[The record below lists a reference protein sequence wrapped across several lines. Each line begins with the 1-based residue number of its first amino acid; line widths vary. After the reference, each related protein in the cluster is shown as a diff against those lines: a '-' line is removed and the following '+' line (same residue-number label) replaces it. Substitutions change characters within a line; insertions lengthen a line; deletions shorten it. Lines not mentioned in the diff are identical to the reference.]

1 MAENT
6 KIIISAVDKTKKGF
20 GSVTSRLKKVT
31 GAVFSM
37 RTALVGVAGAA
48 GFGLLVKSSLNST
61 DSLAKTASK
70 IGTTT
75 EALGGLRFAAELT
88 GVATNTMD
96 MALQRFTRR
105 TAEAAM
111 GTGEAKGAIKELGI
125 NAQELNKMPL
135 DKRMVV
141 LADAFSEVKNE
152 SDRLRLAFKLFDS
165 EGAALVNTLSGG
177 SEALKEMLGEAKM
190 LGLAMS
196 SSAAK
201 GVEDTVDAMTKLKS
215 MAKGLTDQFVAAL
228 APAIQ
233 SLTESI
239 TKFFAEIAKDEG
251 GVEKWAQGLA
261 KGFLESIAN
270 ILRALDVGLTAIGG
284 FVNKANGFLNKFDV
298 KSQENKVKGLSDE
311 IHTLGQEVV
320 ALRNGGDRSLTDILL
335 GKDLESKTLEL
346 ENLMFEAILARQKLQ
361 EMNAPIIGDGLSG
374 FFDKTIAKILE
385 LKETIGGADGKGNIF
400 SSTEEGATNVQKAFK
415 AWQATVKDGDEIVQA
430 FTTQGL
436 NGLTDAL
443 TAGIT
448 GAADFADAMKA
459 MAKSVIDSLIKM
471 LIQKYIVD
479 AAFGFIT
486 GAIGGG
492 GNANASGNAAG
503 TNLGGSMSFDGGGY
517 TGNGSRSGG
526 LDHKGGFMAM
536 LHPRETVVDHT
547 KNTNNLSKTAEQV
560 QSFQDSS
567 NERFK
572 SLGRGGFS
580 ETIEKK
586 DVRSIHSNNLN
597 ETVESKD
604 VRSVHSN
611 NLNEFIEN
619 KDLRSFDGGG
629 FTGRGSR
636 SAGVDGKGGF
646 HAILHPNETVTD
658 HTKSI
663 NKKRNE
669 RENTNEENNSIVVN
683 QTINVTTG
691 VQQTVRAE
699 IVQLMPQIAQ
709 AAKGAVADAR
719 LRGGNFSKAMGGA

>member
-20 GSVTSRLKKVT
+20 GSVTSGLKKVT

-37 RTALVGVAGAA
+37 RTALVGVAGVA
-48 GFGLLVKSSLNST
+48 GFGLLVKRSLNAT

-75 EALGGLRFAAELT
+75 EALGGLRYAAELT

-190 LGLAMS
+190 LGLTMS

-233 SLTESI
+233 SLTKSI
-239 TKFFAEIAKDEG
+239 TAFFAEIAKDEG

-298 KSQENKVKGLSDE
+298 KSQENKVKALTDEISSLGKEVLNLQNGGGLSV
-311 IHTLGQEVV
+311 T
-320 ALRNGGDRSLTDILL
+320 DRLF

-374 FFDKTIAKILE
+374 FFDETIAKILE
-385 LKETIGGADGKGNIF
+385 LKETIGGSDVKGNIF

-448 GAADFADAMKA
+448 GAANFADAMKA
-459 MAKSVIDSLIKM
+459 MAKSVVDSLIKM

-479 AAFGFIT
+479 AAFGAIT
-486 GAIGGG
+486 AGFGGG
-492 GNANASGNAAG
+492 ATTNTSNPSG
-503 TNLGGSMSFDGGGY
+503 SFDGGGY

-526 LDHKGGFMAM
+526 MDGKGGFMAM
-536 LHPRETVVDHT
+536 LHPQETVIDHT

-560 QSFQDSS
+560 QSFQDNNSD
-567 NERFK
+567 RFK
-572 SLGRGGFS
+572 SLGRGGLK
-580 ETIEKK
+580 ETI
-586 DVRSIHSNNLN
+586 N
-597 ETVESKD
+597 SKD
-604 VRSVHSN
+604 V
-611 NLNEFIEN
+611 
-619 KDLRSFDGGG
+619 RSFDGGG
-629 FTGRGSR
+629 FTGNGSR
-636 SAGVDGKGGF
+636 SGGVDGKGGF
-646 HAILHPNETVTD
+646 NAILHPNETVTD

-669 RENTNEENNSIVVN
+669 RENTNEENNSVVVN

>member
-20 GSVTSRLKKVT
+20 GSVTSGLKKVT

-48 GFGLLVKSSLNST
+48 GFGLLVKRSLNAT

-517 TGNGSRSGG
+517 TGDGSRSGG
-526 LDHKGGFMAM
+526 MDGKGGFMAM
-536 LHPRETVVDHT
+536 LHPQETVIDHT

-560 QSFQDSS
+560 QGFQDSG
-567 NERFK
+567 NDRFK
-572 SLGRGGFS
+572 SLGRGGLK
-580 ETIEKK
+580 ETIDNK
-586 DVRSIHSNNLN
+586 DV
-597 ETVESKD
+597 
-604 VRSVHSN
+604 
-611 NLNEFIEN
+611 
-619 KDLRSFDGGG
+619 RSFDGGG
-629 FTGRGSR
+629 FTGNGSR
-636 SAGVDGKGGF
+636 SGGVDGKGGF
-646 HAILHPNETVTD
+646 NAILHPNETVTD

-669 RENTNEENNSIVVN
+669 RENTNEENNSVVVN

>member
-20 GSVTSRLKKVT
+20 GSVTSGLKKVT

-37 RTALVGVAGAA
+37 RTALVGVAGVA
-48 GFGLLVKSSLNST
+48 GFGLLVKRSLNAT

-75 EALGGLRFAAELT
+75 EALGGLRYAAELT

-190 LGLAMS
+190 LGLTMS

-233 SLTESI
+233 SLTKSI
-239 TKFFAEIAKDEG
+239 TAFFAEIAKDEG
-251 GVEKWAQGLA
+251 GVEQWAQGLA

-298 KSQENKVKGLSDE
+298 KSQENKVKGLTDE
-311 IHTLGQEVV
+311 ISSLGKEV
-320 ALRNGGDRSLTDILL
+320 LNLQNGGDLSVTDRLF

-374 FFDKTIAKILE
+374 FFDETIAKILE
-385 LKETIGGADGKGNIF
+385 LKETIGGSDVKGNIF

-448 GAADFADAMKA
+448 GAANFADAMKA
-459 MAKSVIDSLIKM
+459 MAKSVVDSLIKI

-479 AAFGFIT
+479 AAFGAIT
-486 GAIGGG
+486 SMFPTGG
-492 GNANASGNAAG
+492 GNANAGGFAAG
-503 TNLGGSMSFDGGGY
+503 TNLGGSRSFDGGGY
-517 TGNGSRSGG
+517 TGNGSRSSG
-526 LDHKGGFMAM
+526 LDHKGGFLAM
-536 LHPRETVVDHT
+536 LHPQETVIDHT
-547 KNTNNLSKTAEQV
+547 KNTNNLSKTADQI
-560 QSFQDSS
+560 QSFQDSNS
-567 NERFK
+567 NRFK
-572 SLGRGGFS
+572 SLGRGGFN
-580 ETIEKK
+580 ETIENENR
-586 DVRSIHSNNLN
+586 RSIHSNNLN
-597 ETVESKD
+597 ETID
-604 VRSVHSN
+604 
-611 NLNEFIEN
+611 N

-646 HAILHPNETVTD
+646 PAILHPNETVTD